1 MLMTQN
7 KLLNQKKIMK
17 VSMLCQL
24 LVDWELHTGDLTQEE
39 L

>member
-17 VSMLCQL
+17 VYMLYQL
-24 LVDWELHTGDLTQEE
+24 LVDWELHTGDLKQEE